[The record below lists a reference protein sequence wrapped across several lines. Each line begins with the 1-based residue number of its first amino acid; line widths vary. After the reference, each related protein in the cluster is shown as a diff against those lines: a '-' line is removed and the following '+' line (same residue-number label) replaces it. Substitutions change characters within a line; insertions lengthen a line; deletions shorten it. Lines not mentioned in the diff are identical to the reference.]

1 MLKIDTVVLIDF
13 REPKYLPTH
22 IFNRENHKEWYN
34 RCAKNLHK
42 IMELTNIE
50 NMVYASYGSDY
61 ETKTD
66 RCTDSIFKDKKLFPE
81 WINKKP
87 AYFVHECPELFENKN
102 ILLSGCSF
110 YTCLTTRE
118 LGFRTLLKNPKIK
131 NVFSC
136 PDITG
141 YYGNGVGD
149 TEDTLY
155 ERTGQPINVTPAKE
169 EDFLNHE
176 NFNFE
181 KIKLTENYNVFK
193 CNFINSTKHHTQE
206 TK

>member
-13 REPKYLPTH
+13 RETKDLPAH
-22 IFNRENHKEWYN
+22 IFNIENHKEWYN

-50 NMVYASYGSDY
+50 NMVYASYDSGY
-61 ETKTD
+61 ETKNGRTD
-66 RCTDSIFKDKKLFPE
+66 DIFKEKTLFPE

-87 AYFVHECPELFENKN
+87 AYDVHECPELFTNKN

-118 LGFRTLLKNPKIK
+118 LGFPALLKNPKIK
-131 NVFSC
+131 NVYSS

-141 YYGNGVGD
+141 YYGKGVRDDVDG
-149 TEDTLY
+149 LY
-155 ERTGQPINVTPAKE
+155 KRTGQPLNVTPAKE

-176 NFNFE
+176 NYNFE
-181 KIKLTENYNVFK
+181 KIKLTENYNVFQCK
-193 CNFINSTKHHTQE
+193 LINSTK
-206 TK
+206 